1 MSTNS
6 SPETFPGKNN
16 KQWGFTFED
25 FDRIFFSHPTN
36 IHVEGPSISKLLRGI

>member
-6 SPETFPGKNN
+6 SPETLPEKITSNGVLHLRTLIVF
-16 KQWGFTFED
+16 
-25 FDRIFFSHPTN
+25 FFSYPTN